1 MTNPTTPGP
10 EPTVLLRE
18 VAHARAGDKG
28 DTSILS
34 VFPLADADYDWLVAE
49 LTAER
54 VAAHFGAEIAGEVR
68 RFEVPLVQGLQFVCR
83 WALAGGVTT
92 SLALDTHG
100 KSLSSRLLGMRVS
113 RPGRAPARPRD

>member
-1 MTNPTTPGP
+1 MTGSETPPPG
-10 EPTVLLRE
+10 TVLLHE

-34 VFPLADADYDWLVAE
+34 VFPLDDADYDWLVAE
-49 LTAER
+49 VTAER
-54 VAAHFGAEIAGEVR
+54 VAAHFGDEVAGDVR

-83 WALAGGVTT
+83 GALAGGVTT

-100 KSLSSRLLGMRVS
+100 KSLSSRLLAMRIS
-113 RPGRAPARPRD
+113 LPGRAPARPPG